1 MTTIVLDRYYGE
13 NAMQYEKRVDKLIA
27 KGTYRGKG
35 SDVKKIIGSQK
46 VHTLDGALIKASVD
60 LESKGWY

>member
-1 MTTIVLDRYYGE
+1 MTTIVLDRYHGE
-13 NAMQYEKRVDKLIA
+13 NAVQYEKRVDKLIA

-35 SDVKKIIGSQK
+35 SGEKKIIGSQK
-46 VHTLDGALIKASVD
+46 VHTLDGALIKASLD

>member
-13 NAMQYEKRVDKLIA
+13 NAMQYEKRGDKLIA

-35 SDVKKIIGSQK
+35 SDVRKIVGS
-46 VHTLDGALIKASVD
+46 
-60 LESKGWY
+60 

>member
-27 KGTYRGKG
+27 KGAYRGKG
-35 SDVKKIIGSQK
+35 SDVRKRSSGLKRC
-46 VHTLDGALIKASVD
+46 TRLM
-60 LESKGWY
+60 EP

>member
-13 NAMQYEKRVDKLIA
+13 NAMQYEERVDRLIA

-35 SDVKKIIGSQK
+35 SDERKIIGSQK
-46 VHTLDGALIKASVD
+46 VHTLDGTLIKASFD

>member
-13 NAMQYEKRVDKLIA
+13 NAMQYEERVDKLIA

-35 SDVKKIIGSQK
+35 SDVIKIVGSQK
-46 VHTLDGALIKASVD
+46 VHTLDGTLIKASLD

>member
-13 NAMQYEKRVDKLIA
+13 NAVQYKKRVDKLIA

-35 SDVKKIIGSQK
+35 SGEEKIIGSQK
-46 VHTLDGALIKASVD
+46 VHTLDGTLIKASVD

>member
-13 NAMQYEKRVDKLIA
+13 NAVQYEKRVDKLIA

-35 SDVKKIIGSQK
+35 SGEKKIIGSQK
-46 VHTLDGALIKASVD
+46 VHTLDGTLIKVE
-60 LESKGWY
+60 LELATKGWA